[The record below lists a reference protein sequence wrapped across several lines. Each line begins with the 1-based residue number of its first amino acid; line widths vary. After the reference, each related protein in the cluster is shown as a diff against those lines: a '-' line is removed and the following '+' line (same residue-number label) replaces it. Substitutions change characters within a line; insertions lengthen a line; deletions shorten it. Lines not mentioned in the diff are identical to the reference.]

1 MFARDSAG
9 YKTELPNVNGGW
21 VGDRSGEPPRGDERR
36 LDHPGGG
43 RDDFRRTPTTSDRV
57 GYGTVAVSQ
66 PRLAQTSTVAAARFI
81 V

>member
-1 MFARDSAG
+1 MFALDSAG

-21 VGDRSGEPPRGDERR
+21 VGDRSEPPEA
-36 LDHPGGG
+36 
-43 RDDFRRTPTTSDRV
+43 TTSDRV